1 MSEENI
7 ETNQKDI
14 MKIFCCF
21 FGRDLFVKHYTK
33 LLSSRLLNKTSVS
46 DKAEQDMIKFLQ
58 VECGHNFV
66 QKMKTMFTD
75 MDQSKQTLQN
85 FQDHN
90 GGKMVNEIE
99 FSVQI
104 LTSGSWPFSGSDAP
118 KCQLPAQMGSVRN
131 RFFMYYANVFKNRQ
145 LVWFPDYASVT
156 VETNYLQKKY

>member
-118 KCQLPAQMGSVRN
+118 KC
-131 RFFMYYANVFKNRQ
+131 
-145 LVWFPDYASVT
+145 
-156 VETNYLQKKY
+156 